1 MKYLFLVLTL
11 TISSVASAQTA
22 PPGGVSITQAGPK
35 SPDSNGK
42 TVYSF
47 VEEMPGPSVDIL
59 EFLAKNIVYPDSAR
73 RRNIQGRVAIQF
85 VVSEDGSLSDFKVVR
100 GLGYGCDQEAIRVL
114 KSMPLWKQ
122 AKQNGKAVK
131 VLYTQPISFKLQ

>member
-1 MKYLFLVLTL
+1 MKYLFLVATL
-11 TISSVASAQTA
+11 TISSVASAQTTQ
-22 PPGGVSITQAGPK
+22 PGGVSITQAGPK

-85 VVSEDGSLSDFKVVR
+85 VVNEDGSLSDFKVVR

-114 KSMPLWKQ
+114 KSMPLWKP

-131 VLYTQPISFKLQ
+131 VYYTQPMNFKLQ